1 MSWLDHYANRMVS
14 KYCPR
19 NSRNH
24 YYLPLFRR
32 AVAQV
37 AVGNH
42 RQSSPASLNRYKGS
56 WPRKMSKQA
65 FSSTLSTV
73 SSSSLTSHQNNY
85 YATPLLR
92 LTMSSDHFNYAKNI
106 GHYDSVAAAVVFALV
121 YIPLFIRFIPLL
133 IRQRFSVLFTM
144 VLFCQIRIVSFII
157 RAVLASS
164 DSAGENEGLFIA
176 DQVLLSA
183 GFVGLLYSAYG
194 LVLDRLQ
201 PTETAL
207 PMSRI
212 DHLIRNRRLFHLN
225 MSLAT
230 ALSIVGVI
238 DLTHSD
244 QSDQDTGNT
253 LRKVGAIILLALTII
268 TTYLTGVLMVREKDS
283 AILEGSSKPAS
294 SRLTSLGHVYGSY
307 ILGVLCAL
315 MLVREIFLAA
325 TILANSSKQN
335 EEDSGILWL
344 PYRRCYV

>member
-1 MSWLDHYANRMVS
+1 M
-14 KYCPR
+14 
-19 NSRNH
+19 
-24 YYLPLFRR
+24 
-32 AVAQV
+32 
-37 AVGNH
+37 
-42 RQSSPASLNRYKGS
+42 
-56 WPRKMSKQA
+56 
-65 FSSTLSTV
+65 
-73 SSSSLTSHQNNY
+73 
-85 YATPLLR
+85 
-92 LTMSSDHFNYAKNI
+92 MSSDHFNYAKNI

-121 YIPLFIRFIPLL
+121 YVPLFIRFIPLL
-133 IRQRFSVLFTM
+133 IRQRSLVLFMM

-157 RAVLASS
+157 RAVLTSS

-176 DQVLLSA
+176 DQVLLSV

-194 LVLDRLQ
+194 LILDRLQ

-268 TTYLTGVLMVREKDS
+268 TTYLTGVLIVREKDS
-283 AILEGSSKPAS
+283 PISEGSSEPAS
-294 SRLTSLGHVYGSY
+294 SSSRFTSFGHVYGSY

-335 EEDSGILWL
+335 EERFWYPLVALPEVLCVILYAIPGIIPDRKKVQLRYQL
-344 PYRRCYV
+344 QEA